1 MTPLDQ
7 GVTVM
12 VILSFIGAIFAY
24 YVTRDKDSSS
34 TKDEDSRS

>member
-7 GVTVM
+7 GATAAV
-12 VILSFIGAIFAY
+12 IFALVGAVFAW

-34 TKDEDSRS
+34 TKDEDSSS